1 MNINIYQKY
10 KVKKIINC
18 SFIDNETSTP
28 NDINFKDFNKE
39 IEEEI
44 EGSYLLDY
52 ITDLLTDKDIIGFA
66 VKQNKIKIE
75 HFNPFSG
82 EGGDTY
88 IEIEEV

>member
-18 SFIDNETSTP
+18 SFIDNENSTR
-28 NDINFKDFNKE
+28 NDINFKDFKKE

-52 ITDLLTDKDIIGFA
+52 LTDLLTDKDISEFE
-66 VKQNKIKIE
+66 VKENRIKIV